1 VLPVIVE
8 VDRILRPNGKLI
20 VRDDKETVDEIQ
32 VVAVG
37 GQDDRLQEQGGNA
50 VRKEDDVAAH
60 GNRDQMTYQ
69 LAVVVSE
76 HVRTEQVVRSTHLV
90 LQDCNN

>member
-1 VLPVIVE
+1 
-8 VDRILRPNGKLI
+8 
-20 VRDDKETVDEIQ
+20 
-32 VVAVG
+32 
-37 GQDDRLQEQGGNA
+37 
-50 VRKEDDVAAH
+50 VAAH